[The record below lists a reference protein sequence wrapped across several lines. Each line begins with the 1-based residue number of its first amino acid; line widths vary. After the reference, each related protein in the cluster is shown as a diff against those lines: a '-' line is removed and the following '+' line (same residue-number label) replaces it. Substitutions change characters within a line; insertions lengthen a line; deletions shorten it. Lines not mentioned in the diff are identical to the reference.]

1 MQALTTVA
9 LAASYCFYAD
19 RTQVFHK
26 LHKHF
31 STKEFTLMS
40 LAIVAI
46 GVLSIRR
53 SLHPLSSRG
62 QHATT
67 RKVDHPFLS
76 RDQTDEWKGW
86 MQFVILIYHYTGASK
101 ILGIYKIIRILVA
114 SYLFMTGFGHAA
126 FFYRKSDYSLRRCAA
141 VLIRIN
147 LLSCLLP
154 YVMGTDYLFY
164 YFAPLT
170 SLWYLVIYLTMR
182 FRHSSNTSVQF
193 LVGKVLISAL
203 LMTAFVRMPGVLEA
217 VFQCLKVTAK
227 IHWNV
232 TEWRFRTGLDLYI
245 VYAGM
250 LSAIAFIKIS
260 ESDDVKS
267 SVYFVRLRTLLTIAA
282 LPTLGFLWVALGS
295 ITEKSEYN
303 SWVPYISFLPI
314 LSYVTLRNCSRHLRN
329 YYSSIFAWLGRYSL
343 ETFTLQFHIWLAADT
358 KGILSIGLHPWW
370 SSLLLSVIF
379 FWVSWHVGCAT
390 NVITSWIIDSSGGPG
405 YGDQG
410 VPRSDIDLP
419 SHECPKAH
427 PLSYRYQFT
436 PSVILEDLR
445 FRLAFVVTAM
455 WILNLLYG

>member
-19 RTQVFHK
+19 RTQLFHK

-31 STKEFTLMS
+31 SSKDFTLMS
-40 LAIVAI
+40 ITIVAL
-46 GVLSIRR
+46 GVLTIRR
-53 SLHPLSSRG
+53 SVHPPSSPG

-67 RKVDHPFLS
+67 QKVDHPFLS

-114 SYLFMTGFGHAA
+114 SYLFMTGFGHTA

-141 VLIRIN
+141 ILIRIN

-182 FRHSSNTSVQF
+182 FCHNRNTSLRF
-193 LVGKVLISAL
+193 LVGKLLISAL
-203 LMTAFVRMPGVLEA
+203 LMTALVRVPGVLEA
-217 VFQCLKVTAK
+217 IFQCLKVTAK
-227 IHWNV
+227 IHWNA

-250 LSAIAFIKIS
+250 LSAVAFIKIS

-267 SVYFVRLRTLLTIAA
+267 LVHFARLRTILTIAA

-295 ITEKSEYN
+295 ITGKPEYN

-314 LSYVTLRNCSRHLRN
+314 LSYVALRNCNRHLRN
-329 YYSSIFAWLGRYSL
+329 YHSSIFAWLGRYSL

-358 KGILSIGLHPWW
+358 KGILSISLHPWW
-370 SSLLLSVIF
+370 NSLLLTVIF

-390 NVITSWIIDSSGGPG
+390 NVITGWIIDPSEGRAS
-405 YGDQG
+405 GDQG
-410 VPRSDIDLP
+410 VPRSDVDLP
-419 SHECPKAH
+419 SHKCPKVH
-427 PLSYRYQFT
+427 PLPCRHRFR
-436 PSVILEDLR
+436 PSVIWKDLR
-445 FRLAFVVTAM
+445 FRLACSITAM
-455 WILNLLYG
+455 LILNFLYE